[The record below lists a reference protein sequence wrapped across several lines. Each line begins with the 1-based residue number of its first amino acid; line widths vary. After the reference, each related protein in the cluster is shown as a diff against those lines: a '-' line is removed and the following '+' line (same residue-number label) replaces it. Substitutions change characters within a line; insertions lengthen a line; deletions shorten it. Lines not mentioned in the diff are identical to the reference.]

1 MICHRDQTF
10 CTAYQA
16 TCANHGCPRA
26 LSAAEWKGATLPIS
40 WADFSR
46 DCPDKIETK
55 ADQLGAV
62 IDPAYQEEEA

>member
-10 CTAYQA
+10 CIAYPS

-26 LSAAEWKGATLPIS
+26 LSAAERKGATLPIA

-46 DCPDKIETK
+46 DCPDKIEAK
-55 ADQLGAV
+55 PDQIGAD
-62 IDPAYQEEEA
+62 IDPAYQEKQA